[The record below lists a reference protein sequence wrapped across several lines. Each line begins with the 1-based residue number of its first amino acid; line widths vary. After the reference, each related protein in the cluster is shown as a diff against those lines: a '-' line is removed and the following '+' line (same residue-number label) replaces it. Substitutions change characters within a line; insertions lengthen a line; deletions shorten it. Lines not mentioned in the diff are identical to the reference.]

1 MGMQR
6 CVRSHSGIRADIAAG
21 SDVRALVMGSLSALA
36 RRDVQDPHLRFSLG
50 IVLATIP
57 IVIAG
62 LLLSS
67 LLNACDSPLRSLQVI
82 GLSCIVMGLLLAFA
96 QKYCNHTRQIG
107 QAGWLDFI
115 IVGVAQVGA
124 LIPGVSRSGSTLTAA
139 LFLGFKREDAARL
152 SFLLGLP
159 AITLA
164 GLKEIWVLT
173 HAGLDLHAWSVLAVG
188 LVCGSISA
196 FIAVWG
202 LLRVFERMAS
212 WPFVIYRGLMGLWLL
227 YSSL

>member
-1 MGMQR
+1 MQL
-6 CVRSHSGIRADIAAG
+6 A
-21 SDVRALVMGSLSALA
+21 ALA
-36 RRDVQDPHLRFSLG
+36 AVVSFFWSDISSLAVSSVQATLRRQFDHPSFKFVFGVGLATLPIG
-50 IVLATIP
+50 IVGLAI
-57 IVIAG
+57 
-62 LLLSS
+62 SKW
-67 LLNACDSPLRSLQVI
+67 LNACETSLRSLPVI
-82 GLSCIVMGLLLAFA
+82 GASCVLMAVLMGLAELKSRHDRELSTFTY
-96 QKYCNHTRQIG
+96 KD
-107 QAGWLDFI
+107 LML
-115 IVGVAQVGA
+115 VGLAQVGA